1 MPGEAVVLALDLGTS
16 CAKGALYTRSGEQV
30 SLASRDYPVARPA
43 PGFVEQRPEDYVEAA
58 RDIVRRL
65 LQTAY
70 PVAAVGF
77 STQTPTLVFCDAAGR
92 PVFPAILWQDS
103 RAGEEARWLL
113 EHADDS
119 ARRQWFGLDLP
130 IGAAT
135 APAKLLWM
143 PRHVPEIWRSV
154 RWVMQPKDFVA
165 AQLTGR
171 FTTDHWCAKGLAH
184 FPSGAVRPEWLE
196 LIGKAE
202 SPCPE
207 VLYPH
212 AVNGVVTGDAA
223 EAWGLRAGTIVTVGW
238 SDALAGILA
247 AGALHEEGRG
257 FVLSGTS
264 EIVGVSRTGGPQAA
278 GLFLTPPEVLPLR
291 NLELHYGPTQAG
303 GSCLEW
309 AAALFSM
316 DVEQA
321 LAALPAGLCDIV
333 FRPYLEGE
341 RAPFWDHTLR
351 AGFDGLR
358 TSHRMPDL
366 VHAVLQGVALH
377 ERLVLE
383 CAGCAPGAAVVLAGG
398 AARHRGWNQLRADI
412 LQRRILV
419 MLDAEA
425 SLRGAALLAWS
436 AAGAI
441 DLAQPPDTWLAGCEI
456 LPDLSCASKSEELYQ
471 RFCLNR

>member
-1 MPGEAVVLALDLGTS
+1 MPGEAVVLALDVGTS
-16 CAKGALYTRSGEQV
+16 SAKGALYTRTGVQV
-30 SLASRDYPVARPA
+30 SLTSREYPVARPA
-43 PGFVEQRPEDYVEAA
+43 PGFAEQRPEDYAEAA
-58 RDIVRRL
+58 RAITRRL
-65 LQTAY
+65 LQAGH

-77 STQTPTLVFCDAAGR
+77 STQTPTLVCCDAAGR

-113 EHADDS
+113 EHVDAS
-119 ARRQWFGLDLP
+119 VRRQWFGLDLP
-130 IGAAT
+130 IGAAA

-143 PRHVPEIWRSV
+143 PRHVPEIWRAV

-184 FPSGAVRPEWLE
+184 FPSGVARPEWLE
-196 LIGKAE
+196 LIEKAE

-207 VLYPH
+207 VCYPH
-212 AVNGVVTGDAA
+212 AVNGAVTRDAA
-223 EAWGLRAGTIVTVGW
+223 AAWGLRAGTIVTVGW

-247 AGALHEEGRG
+247 TQALHETGRG
-257 FVLSGTS
+257 FVLGGTS
-264 EIVGVSRTGGPQAA
+264 EIVGVSRTGGPQAP
-278 GLFLTPPEVLPLR
+278 GLFLTPPEVLPVR

-309 AAALFSM
+309 AASLFSM
-316 DVEQA
+316 SVEQA

-341 RAPFWDHTLR
+341 RAPFWDHTLK
-351 AGFDGLR
+351 ASFDGLR
-358 TSHRMPDL
+358 TGHRMPDL
-366 VHAVLQGVALH
+366 LHAVLQGVALH

-383 CAGCAPGAAVVLAGG
+383 RAGCAPGAAVVLAGG
-398 AARHRGWNQLRADI
+398 AARHPGWNQLRADI

-419 MLDAEA
+419 MQDAEA

-441 DLAQPPDTWLAGCEI
+441 DLAQPPDAWFAAREI
-456 LPDLSCASKSEELYQ
+456 LPDPSCASKSEELYQ
-471 RFCLNR
+471 RFCLNL